1 MNFHINAYNEP
12 IIVGHWQLDGA
23 LPVAI
28 LVVYVTQ
35 QYRVSTVCLF
45 SVFLTV
51 FTGSSSIK
59 QLVDVTFSSTSGGH
73 LGCLRD
79 ATIPGEYRLFV

>member
-1 MNFHINAYNEP
+1 M
-12 IIVGHWQLDGA
+12 GHWQLDGA

-45 SVFLTV
+45 GVFLTV

-59 QLVDVTFSSTSGGH
+59 QMVDVT
-73 LGCLRD
+73 LK
-79 ATIPGEYRLFV
+79 